1 MARALLT
8 GVATAGGV
16 VLGSAGAY
24 AAIVR
29 PKSAVFLASAHL
41 MGCAL
46 HCMWLDS
53 YGYLNVLSA
62 AKAEFLYE
70 CKCAIGPGP
79 QLT

>member
-1 MARALLT
+1 MARALFT

-29 PKSAVFLASAHL
+29 PKSSVFLANAHL

-46 HCMWLDS
+46 HCIVARLIRLLRRLVRCEGRVS
-53 YGYLNVLSA
+53 V
-62 AKAEFLYE
+62 
-70 CKCAIGPGP
+70 
-79 QLT
+79 